1 MSDKKSI
8 IDFESVYSS
17 LRSLQRASQAFE
29 DVAFDLCEEDPKQA
43 LFQLLSENLTSQL
56 IAHQNALYGSLA
68 AYDASQLHLV
78 KETA

>member
-1 MSDKKSI
+1 M
-8 IDFESVYSS
+8 
-17 LRSLQRASQAFE
+17 
-29 DVAFDLCEEDPKQA
+29 
-43 LFQLLSENLTSQL
+43 FQLISENLSVQL

>member
-1 MSDKKSI
+1 M
-8 IDFESVYSS
+8 
-17 LRSLQRASQAFE
+17 
-29 DVAFDLCEEDPKQA
+29 
-43 LFQLLSENLTSQL
+43 FQLLSENLSAQL